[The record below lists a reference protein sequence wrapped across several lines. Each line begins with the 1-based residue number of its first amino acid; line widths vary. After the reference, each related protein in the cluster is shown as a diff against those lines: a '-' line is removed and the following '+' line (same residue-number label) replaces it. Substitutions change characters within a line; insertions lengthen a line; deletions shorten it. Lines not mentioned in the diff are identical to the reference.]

1 MRILVLTAA
10 LVVGSGLPVLA
21 QQASSGMQGKVVD
34 DSGLALP
41 GVTILVTHERSGMF
55 RQAVSNDDGTY
66 YVAGVLPGPYKVTAD
81 LSGFSKFERSIQLTV
96 GNVSTVE
103 IKMSISGL
111 QETVTVTGQ
120 VPLVDTQSTQVGANI
135 NQEELAALPIL
146 NRNWTMAVGLTP
158 GVQVSQS
165 SASFACDSII
175 VGGGSNR
182 SGNFTVDGVGNN
194 DDYLG
199 SSCGSQV
206 RPALEAVQEFQVLT
220 NQYDAEFGRTAG
232 AVINAITKQGTNAIR
247 GSAFYSYTNDKAT
260 SKDFFVRQANLQK
273 PASSQVDW
281 GGTVGGP
288 IIKDK
293 MHFFY
298 SLDRIVYKEG
308 RTNTFAARPE
318 LNYAATQTM
327 KLWNHLIRVDGQLTP
342 SQTWSARYL
351 QEVSPTYDII
361 NPRFTYEARQ
371 QEHDVDR
378 SGNASYNTVFGNNK
392 FNTIRVGYTYEKNGF
407 TNKDV
412 QGPDAVALADLPP
425 TFQMLT
431 FTDKVRNGAL
441 FRINDA
447 YEFSDTYS
455 QFIPNWLGGNND
467 FKAGV
472 NFTYLQIGLPDQTD
486 MNGRF
491 VFRTDLPFD
500 PGNPST
506 YPERLFIR
514 VPSASDIL
522 LPTSTFVAF
531 AQNKWTRGDVT
542 LNVGL
547 RYDLEKTPIKPTLG
561 MNPFFDNPRSSVV
574 DKNNIAPRLGLTW
587 KPGGSASSVI
597 RAGYGRFFDK
607 VNLIATAPFLN
618 QSIYNSSFTAAFPT
632 TAADP
637 GPSRGQLPTDPLLL
651 SSGPGGP
658 IVNRSLIDAL
668 VPPGSIARNT
678 GVVFIDN
685 PDRVVPNLHQVT
697 LGYERQLIA
706 QMALTLDYV
715 HSWNRDQL
723 VEFDVNPGT
732 RVNTS
737 RTGTVTFT
745 DLYGLAPE
753 LGISPFVNP
762 VITRKNL
769 GRSQFDGVNV
779 AIEKRF
785 SNSWAARAAYA
796 VGYARGDSEPNQ
808 LYVNNYQVLD
818 NPNLDMQSGPLD
830 NDRRQNIV
838 LSGRVEVPRT
848 GGLILSGI
856 YRWMS
861 GVPMTLFDST
871 VDADRNGRLFDMI
884 PAGRYCGV
892 GVNAIC
898 VDNKG
903 GRNGARGPSFQKTD
917 MRATYR
923 LRPGRGSTVD
933 LNFELFNIFNN
944 WNFANPTADQRLT
957 DFLTLTA
964 FTGGQGQPRAA
975 QLSMRMGF

>member
-1 MRILVLTAA
+1 VA
-10 LVVGSGLPVLA
+10 
-21 QQASSGMQGKVVD
+21 
-34 DSGLALP
+34 
-41 GVTILVTHERSGMF
+41 ILVTHEQSGMF
-55 RQAVSNDDGTY
+55 RQVVSNDDGTY
-66 YVAGVLPGPYKVTAD
+66 YVTGVLPGPYKVTAE
-81 LSGFSKFERSIQLTV
+81 LSGFTKFERSLQLTV
-96 GNVSTVE
+96 GNVSAIDIT
-103 IKMSISGL
+103 MSVGGL
-111 QETVTVTGQ
+111 QETLTVTAQ

-135 NQEELAALPIL
+135 GQEELAALPIS
-146 NRNWTMAVGLTP
+146 NRNWTMAVGLTA

-206 RPALEAVQEFQVLT
+206 RPALESVQEFQVLT

-232 AVINAITKQGTNAIR
+232 AVINAITKQGTNVFR
-247 GSAFYSYTNDKAT
+247 GSMFYSYTNDRVT
-260 SKDFFVRQANLQK
+260 SRDFFVRQANLQK

-281 GGTVGGP
+281 GGTIGGP
-288 IIKDK
+288 IVKDK

-308 RTNTFAARPE
+308 RSNTFAARPE

-327 KLWNHLIRVDGQLTP
+327 KLWNHLVRVDGQLTP
-342 SQTWSARYL
+342 NQTWSARYL
-351 QEVSPTYDII
+351 QEISPTYDII
-361 NPRFTYEARQ
+361 NPRFTYAARQ
-371 QEHDVDR
+371 QEYDVDR

-392 FNTIRVGYTYEKNGF
+392 FNTVRVGYTYEKNGF

-412 QGPDAVALADLPP
+412 QGSNAVALAELPP

-447 YEFSDTYS
+447 YEFSNTYS
-455 QFIPNWLGGNND
+455 QFVPRWLGGSND
-467 FKAGV
+467 IKAGV
-472 NFTYLQIGLPDQTD
+472 VLTYLQIGLPDQTD

-514 VPSASDIL
+514 VPSPSDIL

-542 LNVGL
+542 LNLGV

-561 MNPFFDNPRSSVV
+561 LNPLFENPGNSVI
-574 DKNNIAPRLGLTW
+574 DKNNVAPRIGLTW
-587 KPGGSASSVI
+587 KPGGSASSVV

-607 VNLIATAPFLN
+607 VNLITTAPFLN

-651 SSGPGGP
+651 SYGPDGP
-658 IVNRSLIDAL
+658 IVNRAAVNAL

-678 GVVFIDN
+678 GVVYIDN

-697 LGYERQLIA
+697 LGYERQLVA
-706 QMALTLDYV
+706 QMALTVDYV

-732 RVNTS
+732 RVNTT
-737 RTGTVTFT
+737 RTGTVGFT
-745 DLYGLAPE
+745 DLYGLASQ

-762 VITRKNL
+762 VITRRNL
-769 GRSQFDGVNV
+769 GTSQFDGMNV
-779 AIEKRF
+779 AVEKRF
-785 SNSWAARAAYA
+785 SSSWAARAAYA
-796 VGYARGDSEPNQ
+796 VGYARGNSEPNQ
-808 LYVNNYQVLD
+808 LFANNYQVLD
-818 NPNLDMQSGPLD
+818 DPNLDLQSGPLD
-830 NDRRQNIV
+830 NDRRQNVV

-856 YRWMS
+856 YRWMT
-861 GVPMTLFDST
+861 GLPMTLFDSS

-884 PAGRYCGV
+884 PAGRYCGA

-964 FTGGQGQPRAA
+964 FTGGQGQPRSA
-975 QLSMRMGF
+975 QFSARVGF